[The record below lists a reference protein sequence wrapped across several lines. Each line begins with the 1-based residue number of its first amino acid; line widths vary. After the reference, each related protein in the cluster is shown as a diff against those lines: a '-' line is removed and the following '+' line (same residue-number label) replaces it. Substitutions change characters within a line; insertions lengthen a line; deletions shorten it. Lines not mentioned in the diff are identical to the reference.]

1 MLCICREN
9 PTWGKEKSAVII
21 ARDQGKTI
29 SVSTVGSILKT
40 LFKKGLT
47 LPLGTAYT
55 QEATLQNIPCQA
67 M

>member
-1 MLCICREN
+1 MKGSDR
-9 PTWGKEKSAVII
+9 PKK
-21 ARDQGKTI
+21 GKTI